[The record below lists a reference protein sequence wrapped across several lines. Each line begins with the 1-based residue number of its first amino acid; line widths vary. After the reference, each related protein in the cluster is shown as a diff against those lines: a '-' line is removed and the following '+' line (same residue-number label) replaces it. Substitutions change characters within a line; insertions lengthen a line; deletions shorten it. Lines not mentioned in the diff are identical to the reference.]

1 MYLKFFKLI
10 FTFVNFI
17 KNAIMFDN
25 MNTVYDVKIQSVV
38 DISILKS
45 NFFKFNLTSF
55 KTKYISLINFILFFD
70 KFLNFFRIILFFIY
84 FFLFLVKSI
93 FAINIDFNTYI
104 FK

>member
-55 KTKYISLINFILFFD
+55 NAENFAFSSLILPAN
-70 KFLNFFRIILFFIY
+70 
-84 FFLFLVKSI
+84 SI
-93 FAINIDFNTYI
+93 NYL
-104 FK
+104 

>member
-10 FTFVNFI
+10 LTFVNFI

-55 KTKYISLINFILFFD
+55 KTKYIFLINFVLFFD
-70 KFLNFFRIILFFIY
+70 KFLNF
-84 FFLFLVKSI
+84 FLVKSI

>member
-70 KFLNFFRIILFFIY
+70 KFLNFFELFY
-84 FFLFLVKSI
+84 FL
-93 FAINIDFNTYI
+93 YI
-104 FK
+104 FSFFS

>member
-38 DISILKS
+38 DISIFKS
-45 NFFKFNLTSF
+45 NFFKFNLISF
-55 KTKYISLINFILFFD
+55 KIK
-70 KFLNFFRIILFFIY
+70 
-84 FFLFLVKSI
+84 
-93 FAINIDFNTYI
+93 YI
-104 FK
+104 FKFFLNSFIFYIFFSFFS

>member
-10 FTFVNFI
+10 LTFVNFI

-55 KTKYISLINFILFFD
+55 KTKYIFLINFVLFFD
-70 KFLNFFRIILFFIY
+70 KFLNFFRILLFFIY
-84 FFLFLVKSI
+84 F
-93 FAINIDFNTYI
+93 Y
-104 FK
+104 

>member
-55 KTKYISLINFILFFD
+55 KTKYISLINCVLFFD
-70 KFLNFFRIILFFIY
+70 KFLNFFRILLFFI
-84 FFLFLVKSI
+84 FFSFFS
-93 FAINIDFNTYI
+93 
-104 FK
+104 

>member
-25 MNTVYDVKIQSVV
+25 MNTTYDVKIQSVV
-38 DISILKS
+38 DISIFKS
-45 NFFKFNLTSF
+45 NFFKFNLISF
-55 KTKYISLINFILFFD
+55 KIKYISLINFV
-70 KFLNFFRIILFFIY
+70 LFFIY